1 MKLGIVH
8 RAHCRIL
15 QRSTDARCRLAVTW
29 VREHVG
35 IHLLPGVAAAQRKL
49 AFIPSAG
56 SVPPKLQFA
65 TSENIVPSTRDFR
78 KQEVNFSGHGHIRN
92 PAAIEHPET
101 AQTQPASYR
110 RDRGGSGKNS
120 VFASLDR
127 GAMKMRSDFVT
138 FCSAKLHTSV
148 RMHAG
153 IAWSLAATG
162 PRGSEQWD
170 DCRSAQP
177 LTLARKPRIRLGF
190 VGLPGTLGLTG
201 SDWGRTVNGK
211 RTSPRPDVL
220 KIQMRDFG
228 MIVRP
233 DIC

>member
-1 MKLGIVH
+1 
-8 RAHCRIL
+8 
-15 QRSTDARCRLAVTW
+15 
-29 VREHVG
+29 
-35 IHLLPGVAAAQRKL
+35 
-49 AFIPSAG
+49 
-56 SVPPKLQFA
+56 
-65 TSENIVPSTRDFR
+65 
-78 KQEVNFSGHGHIRN
+78 
-92 PAAIEHPET
+92 
-101 AQTQPASYR
+101 
-110 RDRGGSGKNS
+110 
-120 VFASLDR
+120 
-127 GAMKMRSDFVT
+127 MRSDFVT